1 MWRGWVRKSRCAV
14 IASSAPAD
22 WPTLLNETATAGGY
36 SVVAA
41 GTEVAFSLVRES
53 PVASWTRG
61 AWMTP
66 IGAKGNICPGARFL
80 GFL

>member
-1 MWRGWVRKSRCAV
+1 VTLV

-36 SVVAA
+36 IVVAA

-66 IGAKGNICPGARFL
+66 IGAKGKICPGARFL